1 MLPRSER
8 ALGGT
13 TPLKSDALATEILEH
28 YVSADCADDRRQ
40 QHDDRLAA
48 IARRQLPQLTP
59 EMSARSLR
67 LTGPARWL
75 VGCLLLTGLSAA
87 YAPGIAFPAICAAI
101 GLPFLAIACLRLLAL
116 GLAGNLQPN
125 RNEPRQSLDALPEPL
140 PRYAVLVPLYRETAV
155 IDQLIDALLELDYSA
170 DRLQIS
176 LVVEE
181 HDHPTREALA
191 RRSLPAHM
199 RVVVVPPGNPRTKPR
214 ALNFALQDAVGD
226 YVVVFDAE
234 DMPEPDQLKR
244 ALSLFQSAQG
254 KVGCVQARL
263 GLYNPNASLLSRQ
276 FTIEYNALFGAL
288 LPVLAYLRLPVPLG
302 GTSNHFPRRILQ
314 AAGGWDAYN
323 VTEDADLGIRLAR
336 LGLEVQVINSTTW
349 EEAPETF
356 RVWLCQRTRWLKG
369 WMQTYL
375 VHMRQPGRL
384 WRELGTWQYLGFQ
397 MLMCAML
404 FSALV
409 HPVFYVLLGIN
420 LVSTGTLSGSSTGAG
435 TDVLFSF
442 GLANLAVGYL
452 SAIALGATAVGR
464 SQRTRGLAWHALG
477 MPVYWLLISLAGYRA
492 LWQLATDPFS
502 WEKTPHSGRS
512 K

>member
-8 ALGGT
+8 DLSGSI
-13 TPLKSDALATEILEH
+13 PPNSDALAAQILEH
-28 YVSADCADDRRQ
+28 SEKADRADNRQ
-40 QHDDRLAA
+40 PDERPEAGVERELS
-48 IARRQLPQLTP
+48 QLTSQ
-59 EMSARSLR
+59 MSAKSLR
-67 LTGPARWL
+67 LVGPVRWL
-75 VGCLLLTGLSAA
+75 MVCLAVIGFCAA
-87 YAPGIAFPAICAAI
+87 YAPAIVFPAICAVI
-101 GLPFLAIACLRLLAL
+101 GMPFLAIACLRLLAL
-116 GLAGNLQPN
+116 GLAGDFQPN
-125 RNEPRQSLDALPEPL
+125 QNDARPSLDAWPEPL
-140 PRYAVLVPLYRETAV
+140 PRYAVLVPLYRETCV
-155 IDQLIDALLELDYSA
+155 IDQLIDALRALDYPP

-176 LVVEE
+176 FVVEQ

-191 RRSLPAHM
+191 RRVLCPHM

-214 ALNFALQDAVGD
+214 ALNYALQDAVGD

-244 ALSLFQSAQG
+244 ALSLFQSAGG

-302 GTSNHFPRRILQ
+302 GTSSHFPRRILQ

-336 LGLEVQVINSTTW
+336 LGLEVQVLSSTTW
-349 EEAPETF
+349 EEAPVTF

-375 VHMRQPGRL
+375 VHMRKPGRL
-384 WRELGTWQYLGFQ
+384 WRELGAWQFLGFQ

-420 LVSTGTLSGSSTGAG
+420 LVSTGTLSGTSAGAA
-435 TDVLFSF
+435 TDILFSV

-452 SAIALGATAVGR
+452 SAIALGAKAVGH
-464 SQRTRGLAWHALG
+464 SPHTRGLAWHALA

-502 WEKTPHSGRS
+502 WEKTPHHGRL